1 MELVK
6 FLLEAKL
13 HGYAS
18 IGERDETQ
26 LDGGG
31 KRLNYR
37 AENFLYQ
44 DTYYGNDPFIGEEL
58 VWQDGVA
65 LWGMNFY
72 GLVLEA
78 DIPSGDVYRFL
89 QQAMRQVGPDRPFRG
104 PEIFR
109 AGDWEYRDKS
119 QGSLERFSGEETIL
133 FQGRPVYR
141 LTYHGG
147 RLGN

>member
-1 MELVK
+1 MELVE

-18 IGERDETQ
+18 VGERDETK
-26 LDGGG
+26 LEGGG
-31 KRLNYR
+31 KRLSYR
-37 AENFLYQ
+37 ARSFLYQ

-72 GLVLEA
+72 GLVLEV
-78 DIPSGDVYRFL
+78 DIPSGDIYRFL
-89 QQAMRQVGPDRPFRG
+89 QQAMRQVGPERPFRG
-104 PEIFR
+104 PDNFR
-109 AGDWEYRDKS
+109 AGDWEYRDES
-119 QGSLERFSGEETIL
+119 RGNLERFSGEETIL
-133 FQGRPVYR
+133 FQGRPIYR

-147 RLGN
+147 RLGD